1 MSQELTGSITDK
13 NIAIVRGL
21 IKRSQQSAPLYVT
34 ADIPSSVITDYDI
47 FPYPRWFRGVYDN
60 SNPIIAEREA
70 GYRILQSNS
79 YTDEKKKNET
89 ETVPGH
95 VFQTACSTVKPSFV
109 LDPDS
114 HEGTKLNKSIND
126 MCIVQ
131 YY

>member
-1 MSQELTGSITDK
+1 MSQELTQSITDK

-34 ADIPSSVITDYDI
+34 GDIPSSVITDYDV
-47 FPYPRWFRGVYDN
+47 FPYPRWFRGLYDN
-60 SNPIIAEREA
+60 SNPIVAEREA
-70 GYRILQSNS
+70 GYRILQSES
-79 YTDEKKKNET
+79 YMDSKKKNET
-89 ETVPGH
+89 EAVIEH
-95 VFQTACSTVKPSFV
+95 VFQTACTTIKPSFV

-114 HEGTKLNKSIND
+114 HEGTKFNKSINK